1 MRSKF
6 TQDLEQ
12 NVQVMGEGEDILL
25 IMGQGARGRVWHSY
39 QAPELVA
46 AGYRVITYDNLSVTS
61 DRPYSFQDIVDEAS
75 QILDEYADGPAVV
88 AGTSLGA
95 SITAALAAQRP
106 TMVRGAVLCALAGV
120 LPEKQLVKIGSATT
134 PEAFSGLNLSP
145 MTLSNPSRRRTWNQ
159 LIEYSVDMNRPLGNP
174 PCDQREHWSL
184 ESMLR
189 NIQATILNIVYADD
203 HVVPPSLSHYLAS
216 LIPNSQVEEL
226 ANTGHWGYL
235 ERPEAFNQLFLD
247 FLANLQ

>member
-39 QAPELVA
+39 QAPKLVA

-75 QILDEYADGPAVV
+75 QILDDYADGPAVV
-88 AGTSLGA
+88 GGTSLGA

-120 LPEKQLVKIGSATT
+120 LPEN
-134 PEAFSGLNLSP
+134 NL
-145 MTLSNPSRRRTWNQ
+145 
-159 LIEYSVDMNRPLGNP
+159 
-174 PCDQREHWSL
+174 
-184 ESMLR
+184 
-189 NIQATILNIVYADD
+189 
-203 HVVPPSLSHYLAS
+203 
-216 LIPNSQVEEL
+216 
-226 ANTGHWGYL
+226 
-235 ERPEAFNQLFLD
+235 
-247 FLANLQ
+247 